1 MFFKKG
7 FILLLCGVFSSMTFA
22 QFSRFYTEVFD
33 GADKLDLAY
42 VGGLIAPEFSEV
54 DLNNDGI
61 EDLYIFD
68 KAGNVSLTFL
78 NEGTPNEVDYV
89 YAPYY
94 ERLFPVLKGWVILR
108 DYNGDGVKDI
118 FSFSDYPGIQ
128 GVIVFNGKYES
139 GVIKFERLEFV
150 NDDQNLIPFPSGN
163 GYTQLYVTDQDYP
176 AIDDIDGDGDLDIL
190 TFAVGGGHVEFYE
203 NQSVEMGFGQDS
215 LIFEL
220 VDDCW
225 GRFYESGIS
234 EEIDLSD
241 DISICA
247 SGFHDEEDPSGTVR
261 HVGSTLLTFDNDADG
276 DKDLLLGDISYD
288 NLNLLTNGGDQSMA
302 FMTDQDIHFPSYN
315 LSADIAIFPASFYL
329 DVNNDGI
336 KDLLASPNV
345 WKPGENHEV
354 VWRYQNNGEN
364 NQPNF
369 QFIEKDFLVD
379 EMIDL
384 GKEAHPTFVDYNADG
399 LLDLVVGNSTFY
411 RPFGEIAA
419 RIFLFENTG
428 TANNPKF
435 ELVDEDYLGF
445 SIYDDTGR
453 NTPALTFGDLDNDG
467 DMDVIIGEQSGG
479 FFYGEN
485 IGGAGNPINI
495 PSLQIGYMGLDLG
508 VRSIPQLID
517 LNRDGKLDILAGEK
531 VGRLVYFQNDGT
543 PEEPMFVPNIDFN
556 TPGGN
561 NIITLGLVDTRLGE
575 TTGNAAPFVYDFDG
589 EYVLF
594 SGSEKGNI
602 IKYSDIDGN
611 LGGAFTMDTD
621 FYGEIRPGFMTV
633 PYLVDIN
640 NDGRLEMFVGNVRGG
655 LTAYKTNYLTDG
667 SIVANNEIPESNTG
681 VKLYPNPAGSFV
693 NVEMT
698 NADFSKGEILV
709 YNAIGQLV
717 YNGIVESKNSSLST
731 ENWGKGLFVI
741 QMKVGAETLIEKIIV
756 Q

>member
-1 MFFKKG
+1 MIFG
-7 FILLLCGVFSSMTFA
+7 QL
-22 QFSRFYTEVFD
+22 SRFHTEVFD
-33 GADKLDLAY
+33 GTDKLDHAF
-42 VGGLIAPEFSEV
+42 VGGLISPEFSAI
-54 DLNNDGI
+54 DLNNDGF

-78 NEGTPNEVDYV
+78 NQGTPNEVDYV

-94 ERLFPVLKGWVILR
+94 EQFFPSLQGWVMLR

-118 FSFSDYPGIQ
+118 FAFSDFPGIQ
-128 GVIVFNGKYES
+128 GVIVYTGKYES
-139 GVIKFERLEFV
+139 DEIGFERLAFV
-150 NDDQNLIPFPSGN
+150 HDAQNLIPFPSGN
-163 GYTQLYVTDQDYP
+163 GFTQLYVTDQDYP
-176 AIDDIDGDGDLDIL
+176 AIDDIDGDGDLDVV
-190 TFAVGGGHVEFYE
+190 TFAVGGGHVDLYE
-203 NQSVEMGFGQDS
+203 NKSVEMGFGLDS

-220 VDDCW
+220 ADDCW

-241 DISICA
+241 NISICS
-247 SGFHDEEDPSGTVR
+247 SGFHDDDDDPSGVVR

-276 DKDLLLGDISYD
+276 DKEVLLGDISFN
-288 NLNLLTNGGDQSMA
+288 NLNLLTNGGDQNVA
-302 FMTDQDIHFPSYN
+302 FMTDQDVHFPSYN
-315 LSADIAIFPASFYL
+315 FPADIPIFPASFYL
-329 DVNNDGI
+329 DINNDGV
-336 KDLLASPNV
+336 KDLLASPNI

-354 VWRYQNNGEN
+354 VWRYQNNGQN
-364 NQPNF
+364 DQPVF
-369 QFIEKDFLVD
+369 QFLEKDFLVD

-411 RPFGEIAA
+411 QPFGAKAA

-435 ELVDEDYLGF
+435 ELVDEDYLDF
-445 SIYDDTGR
+445 SIFDDTGR

-467 DMDVIIGEQSGG
+467 DMDVIIGEESGG
-479 FFYGEN
+479 FYYGEN
-485 IGGAGNPINI
+485 TGGAGNTINI
-495 PSLQIGYMGLDLG
+495 PSLQSVYMGLDLG

-561 NIITLGLVDTRLGE
+561 NIIALGLVDTRLGG
-575 TTGNAAPFVYDFDG
+575 TIGNAAPFIYDFDG
-589 EYVLF
+589 EFVLF
-594 SGSEKGNI
+594 TGSEKGNI
-602 IKYSDIDGN
+602 IKYSNIDNN
-611 LGGAFTMDTD
+611 LDGVFTLDTD
-621 FYGEIRPGFMTV
+621 LYGEVRPGFMTV

-655 LTAYKTNYLTDG
+655 ITAYQTNYLTDG
-667 SIVANNEIPESNTG
+667 TVVANNEIPDNKFE
-681 VKLYPNPAGSFV
+681 VKLYPNPAGDFV
-693 NVEMT
+693 NVALSNPDFL
-698 NADFSKGEILV
+698 NAKILV
-709 YNAIGQLV
+709 YNSLGQLV
-717 YNGIVESKNSSLST
+717 YHGIAENNISHIST
-731 ENWGKGLFVI
+731 EHWGKGLFVL
-741 QMKVGAETLIEKIIV
+741 QMKVGEETLVKKIIV